1 MNKQIYSK
9 NIFIKKKNFKNSE
22 YACRYESQEGQS
34 ITETVTARDE
44 RTARKKFV
52 MLLKTKY
59 SHYFILPAYVYT
71 PEEERDIM
79 EFVRVRANLLEAID
93 RLRLDRRT
101 ESSMLEEIP
110 AYMDGMTEDEAR
122 RYTARLN
129 ELSYRLSHVNLQ
141 SFDSYVNGRMINTVT
156 SLEQEIN
163 RFLTTTDNH
172 LEGVA

>member
-101 ESSMLEEIP
+101 ESSRLEEIP